1 MSLNENDNKQKEKKI
16 VLITGG
22 SGWLAQFVV
31 KALTSITSLLKD
43 IDIFVSYRNKKLSCY
58 DNDKDIKQIYMN
70 IEDNDSIISCISS
83 LKPSCIIHLAAI
95 SSLVVCNNEKD
106 KASNCNSPVAMLNS
120 IKQYCPDCLFVF
132 SSTDLIYDNG
142 LNPPYKTTSDSS
154 LYIPLNIYGNTKLN
168 FEQFVSQLD
177 NSVILRLSNMI
188 SSKPYAYE
196 DVGIKFLQFLQ
207 NAIDSK
213 SFIGIIIFFF
223 LSSSSSSLSS
233 LLL

>member
-31 KALTSITSLLKD
+31 KALTSITSLLKN
-43 IDIFVSYRNKKLSCY
+43 IDILISYHNKKLSCY
-58 DNDKDIKQIYMN
+58 DNDNDIKQIYMN

-142 LNPPYKTTSDSS
+142 LNLHIKQHQFIII
-154 LYIPLNIYGNTKLN
+154 LPLNYWQIQINLSNCLHEKCLFNTK
-168 FEQFVSQLD
+168 
-177 NSVILRLSNMI
+177 
-188 SSKPYAYE
+188 
-196 DVGIKFLQFLQ
+196 
-207 NAIDSK
+207 
-213 SFIGIIIFFF
+213 
-223 LSSSSSSLSS
+223 
-233 LLL
+233 